1 MTPLLDFSP
10 FVTVIK
16 ENKKLTGMANNNFLI
31 VDAASIRSATAKI
44 VLKYVIE
51 YFQGN
56 RHHYWI
62 LFYN

>member
-31 VDAASIRSATAKI
+31 VDAA
-44 VLKYVIE
+44 
-51 YFQGN
+51 
-56 RHHYWI
+56 
-62 LFYN
+62 